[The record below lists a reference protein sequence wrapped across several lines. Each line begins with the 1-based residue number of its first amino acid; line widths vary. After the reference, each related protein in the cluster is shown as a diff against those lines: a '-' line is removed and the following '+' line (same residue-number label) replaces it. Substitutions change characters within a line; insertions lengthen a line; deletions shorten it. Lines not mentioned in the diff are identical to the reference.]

1 MRVLIV
7 DDERLAR
14 QKLRRFLEDEPDVE
28 VIGECTS
35 GAEAVA
41 ALQQTRP
48 DVVFLDVQMPEVDG
62 FEVLRRVG
70 KSYPGQVVFVTA
82 HDRYAVQAFEVQAL
96 DYLLKPFGRSRLIEA
111 LARVRERQSTWS
123 PERLRMLLQDGEG
136 REGRPRRLV
145 VRSGGRLTL
154 LPVEEIDW
162 IESADNY
169 VRLHVGPREHLLRET
184 LAHLAER
191 LDPTRFVRVHRRAI
205 VNLDAI
211 AEIRALL
218 QGGHELRLRTGDR
231 VPVGRSHRDA
241 LLRAVAPQTP
251 GSHPIS

>member
-1 MRVLIV
+1 VRVLIV

-28 VIGECTS
+28 VIGECSS

-41 ALQQTRP
+41 ALARTRP

-70 KSYPGQVVFVTA
+70 KGYAGQVVFVTA

-96 DYLLKPFGRSRLIEA
+96 DYVLKPFARSRLVAA
-111 LARVRERQSTWS
+111 LARVRERQAAWS
-123 PERLRMLLQDGEG
+123 PEQLRGLLQDREG

-169 VRLHVGPREHLLRET
+169 ARLHVGPREHLLRET

-191 LDPTRFVRVHRRAI
+191 LDPARFVRVHRRAI

-211 AEIRALL
+211 SEIRALF
-218 QGGHELRLRTGDR
+218 QGSYELRLRSGAR

-241 LLRAVAPQTP
+241 LLRAA
-251 GSHPIS
+251 GR